1 MTFGGFLFFMTRNK
15 VYDLIVAGGGAAGF
29 FGAVNFAAR
38 KKNAKVL
45 IAEKSQKLLAKV
57 AVSGGGRCNV
67 THHCFDEA
75 ELVKHYPRGGKELL
89 QAFHRFQP
97 RDTVEWFES
106 RGLKL
111 KTEADGRM
119 FPVTDSSQSVI
130 DVLLH
135 EVEKYQVEIA
145 TGVNISVIEKENG
158 VFVLQTGNDLLY
170 CKNLLIACGGFPKKA
185 GYGFIEEPGIKIID
199 PVPSLFT
206 FIADDKAL
214 TALPGISV
222 SDAEVGCSLLK
233 QKFKGPVL
241 ITHQGLSGP
250 AILKLSAFGAR
261 EFFNAQYVF
270 TLHINWMG
278 GMNEEEIRTTLLHLK
293 SNNEKKNTANAKPE
307 RFSQR
312 LWNYFLMKAGIGEE
326 IRWADTG
333 AKQLNKLTSLL
344 YRHEVGIN
352 GKNTFKEEF
361 VTAGGVDL
369 KEIDFRS
376 MESKKIPGLYFAGE
390 ILNIDGVT
398 GGFNFQSAWTTSWV
412 AAQHMK

>member
-1 MTFGGFLFFMTRNK
+1 MTFGGFLFFMSRNNI
-15 VYDLIVAGGGAAGF
+15 YDLIVAGGGAAGF
-29 FGAVNFAAR
+29 FGAVNYAAR
-38 KKNAKVL
+38 KKYAKVL

-67 THHCFDEA
+67 THQCFDAA
-75 ELVKHYPRGGKELL
+75 ELVKYYPRGGKELL

-97 RDTVEWFES
+97 RNTVEWFES

-111 KTEADGRM
+111 KTETDGRM

-130 DVLLH
+130 DVLMYEAEKY
-135 EVEKYQVEIA
+135 EVEITTGLNIA
-145 TGVNISVIEKENG
+145 TIEKENG
-158 VFVLQTGNDLLY
+158 LFALNAGEEVLH

-185 GYGFIEEPGIKIID
+185 GYNFIEEPGIKIID

-206 FIADDKAL
+206 FIVEDKAL
-214 TALPGISV
+214 TTLPGISV
-222 SDAEVGCSLLK
+222 SEAEVGCSLLK
-233 QKFKGPVL
+233 QKFRGPLL

-278 GMNEEEIRTTLLHLK
+278 GMSEEEIRTILVQLK
-293 SNNEKKNTANAKPE
+293 NTHEKKNAANARPE

-312 LWNYFLMKAGIGEE
+312 LWIYFLMKAGIGEE
-326 IRWADTG
+326 TRWADTG
-333 AKQLNKLTSLL
+333 GKQLNKLIALL
-344 YRHEVGIN
+344 YRFEVAVN

-369 KEIDFRS
+369 KEVDFRS

-398 GGFNFQSAWTTSWV
+398 GGFNFQSAWTTSWI
-412 AAQHMK
+412 AAQHMV